1 MENYIFLFNEWW
13 YVLILA
19 GIMLSTGIIKQ
30 YGLFVP
36 FYNFL
41 IRRVKNKKIL
51 VVLLSLF
58 GGILP
63 VPGRVIISAGL
74 LDTIAPDDPKKR
86 AKFGIIDYLATH
98 HYYLWSPLEKTVII
112 PMAVLK
118 LSYLGVLS
126 YTWPLLLV
134 SILFLIWYI
143 WTLKSEDV
151 EVKSIPKKEDK
162 EKNWFSFI
170 DWKNILLILIVII
183 IGNLIKHDCGSI
195 KVYVEQLAHSISTGT
210 FMFLG
215 ISVLAFIS
223 SFVMGSSSKFA
234 GTTALLTSIFG
245 LKYFTYLFAIE
256 FAGYLLSPVHKCV
269 AIGMTYFKTPIKT
282 YYKVLTIW
290 SIILIITGILAVIF
304 SH

>member
-13 YVLILA
+13 YILILI
-19 GIMLSTGIIKQ
+19 GIMLTTGIIKQ
-30 YGLFVP
+30 YGLFIP
-36 FYNFL
+36 FYNLL
-41 IRRVKNKKIL
+41 IKHIKNKKIL

-74 LDTIAPDDPKKR
+74 LDTIAPNDPKKR

-134 SILFLIWYI
+134 SLLFLIWYI

-151 EVKSIPKKEDK
+151 EVESIPKKEDK

-170 DWKNILLILIVII
+170 DWKM
-183 IGNLIKHDCGSI
+183 D
-195 KVYVEQLAHSISTGT
+195 
-210 FMFLG
+210 
-215 ISVLAFIS
+215 
-223 SFVMGSSSKFA
+223 
-234 GTTALLTSIFG
+234 IF
-245 LKYFTYLFAIE
+245 Y
-256 FAGYLLSPVHKCV
+256 
-269 AIGMTYFKTPIKT
+269 
-282 YYKVLTIW
+282 
-290 SIILIITGILAVIF
+290 
-304 SH
+304 